1 MTGQEG
7 DMTRWKNVAARIAL
21 VALTA
26 TLIVGTGSGA
36 LAAPATQIRWDIVK
50 VDVVAGTVSEGGTAN
65 ALANDGAK
73 ITLTGKG
80 TFPSDPEGSTD
91 VTGGGNWTTF
101 DKDGNQ
107 TGTGT
112 YTVTAFLSWEVA
124 PGTFFPGLTD
134 TIGDSA
140 DARAG
145 VAVLRVAYSDG
156 QKGVL
161 FVNCTLNGTP
171 PGIPEGISATKSFVN
186 YFDVQPPPP
195 DVSENTTLFHVQG
208 EVTATAPSLAAPS
221 SSRIRW
227 DTAKVDT
234 SAGTVSAGGKASA
247 KSPDG
252 SKITIVGTG
261 TFPTGPDGSTDVIG
275 GGSWK
280 TFDPDGNQT
289 GSGSFQVTRILSWEV
304 APGSPPPL
312 TNQIEGAPNA
322 RAGLAVL
329 RISYSNGKSGILVVS
344 CRLVGS
350 SAMMP
355 EGINATSG
363 FVNFFDVQP
372 PPGENFTLF
381 SISNPAGGYWTVASD
396 GGVFT
401 FGDAEFF
408 GSTGGLTLNRP
419 VVGMAATPTGDG
431 YWLVASDGGTFTFG
445 DAEFFG
451 STGGL
456 TLNRPVVGMAATPTG
471 DGYWLVASD
480 GGIFTFGDAAFF
492 GSTGSLILNRPI
504 VGMAATPTGDGY
516 WLVASDG
523 GIFAFGEAGF
533 FGSMGGTT
541 LAQPVQG
548 MAGIPMG
555 YWMVARDGGI
565 FSFGDASFFGS
576 MGGVTLNQ
584 PMVGM
589 AATST
594 GKGYWTVASDGG
606 IFSFGDA
613 AFFGSMG
620 GVTLNRPMVGMAAT

>member
-1 MTGQEG
+1 MTAQER
-7 DMTRWKNVAARIAL
+7 DMKRWKNVATRIVL

-26 TLIVGTGSGA
+26 TLVAGTGSGA

-50 VDVVAGTVSEGGTAN
+50 VDVVAGTVSEGGTAS
-65 ALANDGAK
+65 ALANDGSK

-91 VTGGGNWTTF
+91 VTGGGNWTSF
-101 DKDGNQ
+101 DKDANQ

-112 YTVTAFLSWEVA
+112 YTVTAFLSWEEA
-124 PGTFFPGLTD
+124 PGTSAGLTD
-134 TIGDSA
+134 TIGNPA

-145 VAVLRVAYSDG
+145 LAVLRITYSDG

-161 FVNCTLNGTP
+161 FVNCMLEGTP
-171 PGIPEGISATKSFVN
+171 PGIPEGISATKGFVN

-195 DVSENTTLFHVQG
+195 DFSENTTLFHLQG
-208 EVTATAPSLAAPS
+208 TMTATAPSLAAPS
-221 SSRIRW
+221 SNRIRW

-247 KSPDG
+247 KAPDG

-280 TFDPDGNQT
+280 TFDPAGNQT
-289 GSGSFQVTRILSWEV
+289 SSGSFQVTRILSWEV
-304 APGSPPPL
+304 APGSAPPL
-312 TNQIEGAPNA
+312 TNQIEGAPNS
-322 RAGLAVL
+322 RAGLAVF

-350 SAMMP
+350 SALMP
-355 EGINATSG
+355 EGISATSG
-363 FVNFFDVQP
+363 FVNYFDVQP

-431 YWLVASDGGTFTFG
+431 YWLVASDGGVFAFG

-480 GGIFTFGDAAFF
+480 GGIF
-492 GSTGSLILNRPI
+492 
-504 VGMAATPTGDGY
+504 
-516 WLVASDG
+516 
-523 GIFAFGEAGF
+523 AFGEAGF
-533 FGSMGGTT
+533 FGSMGGVT

-565 FSFGDASFFGS
+565 FSFGDAAFFGS

-589 AATST
+589 AAT
-594 GKGYWTVASDGG
+594 
-606 IFSFGDA
+606 
-613 AFFGSMG
+613 
-620 GVTLNRPMVGMAAT
+620 